1 MALSDDFKNA
11 VESHDV
17 LMTRIMLKDSML
29 VDLTLRQ
36 FEERLAYAESNMDD
50 LYDEHDDEAFNEDV
64 TSWTEDYL
72 AEQMVK
78 LVNNFSRERIAF
90 LKKMVRKTDSKE
102 AEKADVGAFVA
113 DHKAA
118 MSAMQKVGVVGM
130 CGGAAAAVI
139 GIATSHPIVTVAG
152 VAVAA
157 VGGVVYVKGRNE

>member
-1 MALSDDFKNA
+1 MALSDDFKDA
-11 VESHDV
+11 VDSHDV

-78 LVNNFSRERIAF
+78 LVNNFSRSVLPF
-90 LKKMVRKTDSKE
+90 
-102 AEKADVGAFVA
+102 
-113 DHKAA
+113 
-118 MSAMQKVGVVGM
+118 
-130 CGGAAAAVI
+130 
-139 GIATSHPIVTVAG
+139 
-152 VAVAA
+152 
-157 VGGVVYVKGRNE
+157 